1 MPEKSSTTLVC
12 QVNGKVRDKIEVPV
26 DAEEDVVVELAR
38 KQENVEKFIEGNT
51 IRKIIY
57 VPNKI
62 LNFVVS

>member
-1 MPEKSSTTLVC
+1 MNIHEYQAKQLLGEFGVTVPR
-12 QVNGKVRDKIEVPV
+12 GKPAFNVDEAVAAARDN
-26 DAEEDVVVELAR
+26 
-38 KQENVEKFIEGNT
+38 ENVEKFLAEKT